1 MLEIQVTYLISE
13 LLKFKYSKTQLKL
26 SIGLQFQCQVLCAV
40 SSEADNEG
48 VNITRR

>member
-26 SIGLQFQCQVLCAV
+26 SIQFQCQVLCAV
-40 SSEADNEG
+40 TSEADNEG
-48 VNITRR
+48 VNITRC